1 MEDAVKLK
9 QKLIMDG
16 IMLILLIIL
25 MNYDLTGGLIHEL
38 LGFVILAGFIVHVAV
53 NRRYYGAMIRA
64 IRRNETGPKGKAAFA
79 INIILPVFAIMMLIS
94 SVAISTELLPGISAK
109 FTSELWV
116 PVHIVCAAGLL
127 VCVFIHVCMHAGMIS
142 AFIGQYTESHAL
154 QVMKSAGLRVM
165 AFLFALLVIKSS
177 FTSMTDAVSLLP
189 SGDRNRTELDTSSNQ
204 QSTETITE
212 DNDSGDQDGYVI
224 EIEPEPDETVSLEDY
239 LGTLYCTG
247 CGRHCSL
254 LAPRCGKGEH
264 QASQATDEY
273 YEIYTDQR

>member
-127 VCVFIHVCMHAGMIS
+127 ICVFIHVCMHAGMIS

-189 SGDRNRTELDTSSNQ
+189 SGDRNRTELDMSSNQ

-273 YEIYTDQR
+273 YEIYTD

>member
-64 IRRNETGPKGKAAFA
+64 IRRNEAGPKGKAAFA

-127 VCVFIHVCMHAGMIS
+127 ICVFIHVCMHAGMIS

-189 SGDRNRTELDTSSNQ
+189 SGDRNRTELDMSSNQ

-273 YEIYTDQR
+273 YEIYTD

>member
-1 MEDAVKLK
+1 MRSGSIMKGQTNDDRK
-9 QKLIMDG
+9 KLIE
-16 IMLILLIIL
+16 
-25 MNYDLTGGLIHEL
+25 N
-38 LGFVILAGFIVHVAV
+38 
-53 NRRYYGAMIRA
+53 AMIRA
-64 IRRNETGPKGKAAFA
+64 IRRNKAGPKGKAALA

-189 SGDRNRTELDTSSNQ
+189 SGDRNRTELDMSSNQ

-224 EIEPEPDETVSLEDY
+224 EIEPEPEPEETVSLEDY
-239 LGTLYCTG
+239 LSTLYCTG

>member
-64 IRRNETGPKGKAAFA
+64 IRRNEAGPKGKAAFA

-127 VCVFIHVCMHAGMIS
+127 ICVFIHVCMHAGMIS

-189 SGDRNRTELDTSSNQ
+189 SGDRNRTELDMSSNQ

-224 EIEPEPDETVSLEDY
+224 EIEPETEPDETVSLEDY

-273 YEIYTDQR
+273 YEIYTD

>member
-64 IRRNETGPKGKAAFA
+64 IRRNEAGLKGKAAFA

-127 VCVFIHVCMHAGMIS
+127 ICVFIHVCMHAGMIS

-189 SGDRNRTELDTSSNQ
+189 SGDRNRTELDMSSNQ

-247 CGRHCSL
+247 CDRHCSL

>member
-64 IRRNETGPKGKAAFA
+64 IRRNEAGLKGKAAFA

-127 VCVFIHVCMHAGMIS
+127 ICVFIHVCMHAGMIS

-273 YEIYTDQR
+273 YEIYTD

>member
-16 IMLILLIIL
+16 IMLTLLIIL

-53 NRRYYGAMIRA
+53 NRRYYGAKIRA
-64 IRRNETGPKGKAAFA
+64 IRRNEAGPKGKAAFA

-224 EIEPEPDETVSLEDY
+224 EIEPEPEPEETVSLEDY
-239 LGTLYCTG
+239 LSTLYCTG

-273 YEIYTDQR
+273 YEIYTD

>member
-127 VCVFIHVCMHAGMIS
+127 ICVFIHVCMHAGMIS

-273 YEIYTDQR
+273 YEIYTD

>member
-1 MEDAVKLK
+1 MKLK

-64 IRRNETGPKGKAAFA
+64 IRRNEAGLKGKAAFA

-127 VCVFIHVCMHAGMIS
+127 ICVFIHVCMHAGMIS

-273 YEIYTDQR
+273 YEIYTD

>member
-64 IRRNETGPKGKAAFA
+64 IRRNEAGPKGKAAFA

-127 VCVFIHVCMHAGMIS
+127 VCVFIHVCMHTGMIS

-154 QVMKSAGLRVM
+154 QVMKSAGLRAM

-224 EIEPEPDETVSLEDY
+224 EIEPEPEPDETVSLEDY

-273 YEIYTDQR
+273 YEIYTD

>member
-64 IRRNETGPKGKAAFA
+64 IRRNEAGLKGKAAFA

-127 VCVFIHVCMHAGMIS
+127 ICVFIHVCMHAGMIS

-212 DNDSGDQDGYVI
+212 DNDAGDQDGYVI

-273 YEIYTDQR
+273 YEIYTD

>member
-64 IRRNETGPKGKAAFA
+64 IRRNEAGPKGKAAFA

-127 VCVFIHVCMHAGMIS
+127 ICVFIHVCMHAGMIS

-273 YEIYTDQR
+273 YEIYTD

>member
-64 IRRNETGPKGKAAFA
+64 IRRNEAGPKGKAAFA

-94 SVAISTELLPGISAK
+94 SVVISTELLPGISAK

-127 VCVFIHVCMHAGMIS
+127 ICVFIHVCMHAGMIS

-189 SGDRNRTELDTSSNQ
+189 SGDRNRTELDMSSNQ

-224 EIEPEPDETVSLEDY
+224 EIEPEPEPDETVSLEDY

-273 YEIYTDQR
+273 YEIYTD

>member
-1 MEDAVKLK
+1 MKLK

-16 IMLILLIIL
+16 IMLTLLIIL

-53 NRRYYGAMIRA
+53 NRRYYGAKIRA
-64 IRRNETGPKGKAAFA
+64 IRRNEAGPKGKAAFA

-224 EIEPEPDETVSLEDY
+224 EIEPEPEPEETVSLEDY
-239 LGTLYCTG
+239 LSTLYCTG

-273 YEIYTDQR
+273 YEIYTD